1 MSDLPVILI
10 GENKNLFFVSYRS
23 NLTIIDNTMK
33 TFIPRPIVF
42 SKAVTAGIII
52 SLLLCCV
59 PELDAQNQADKEISL
74 FDGKTLTGWKV
85 TNPADKD
92 LWKVV
97 DSVIT
102 GGDGTHKI
110 KSNSYLQTEQ
120 EYGDFEFRCLFKL
133 SGDSRTGMINSGI
146 QYRSKVIDNNM
157 VGYQADIGNGY
168 WGDIY
173 DEHRRGK
180 LVGGDMSVLKLLL
193 REDGWNSYIIRVKGN
208 HHTLYINGVKTS
220 EYTEKDASVPD
231 RGIIAIQLHSGGA
244 ATIQFRDVVIQP
256 L

>member
-1 MSDLPVILI
+1 MKDLNPC
-10 GENKNLFFVSYRS
+10 R
-23 NLTIIDNTMK
+23 
-33 TFIPRPIVF
+33 
-42 SKAVTAGIII
+42 II
-52 SLLLCCV
+52 SSGAIAAAMTISILLAC
-59 PELDAQNQADKEISL
+59 PAELSAQDQPGKGISL
-74 FDGKTLTGWKV
+74 FDGKTLAGWKV

-120 EYGDFEFRCLFKL
+120 EYGDFEFRCLFRL

-157 VGYQADIGNGY
+157 VGYQADIGEGY

-180 LVGGDMSVLKLLL
+180 LVGGDLSVLKRLL
-193 REDGWNSYIIRVKGN
+193 RKDGWNSYIIRVKGN
-208 HHTLYINGVKTS
+208 QHTLYINGVKTCD
-220 EYTEKDASVPD
+220 YTEKDPSVPSK
-231 RGIIAIQLHSGGA
+231 GIIAIQLHSGGA
-244 ATIQFRDVVIQP
+244 AVIQFRDVVIQA